1 MTIGTREEWRQREA
15 PVALE
20 GVVRPEFDYFYVE
33 ADIGCGSPAGYDV
46 CVGVGAGVILD
57 ISSDGTA
64 NATISF
70 DIFLDLPGGSVTLS
84 LSSFSVG
91 VGPGETE
98 GYCLGPLGADQGWV
112 PVLEVELCGTVQ
124 TTGGFPPSGIE
135 FAAAPEV
142 CVDACPAI
150 SCPVCTSVGSV
161 SLEVPP

>member
-124 TTGGFPPSGIE
+124 TTGGFPPSGIKTGGT
-135 FAAAPEV
+135 ADI
-142 CVDACPAI
+142 CVDSCPGI
-150 SCPVCTSVGSV
+150 SCPVCTSVGSAT
-161 SLEVPP
+161 LEIPP